1 MDFAHVN
8 LQSFEDVR
16 DEKLHSRINKAH
28 LSVCLWRRTLGF
40 AGASVVLSIFLLQD
54 GEKI

>member
-1 MDFAHVN
+1 MN

-28 LSVCLWRRTLGF
+28 LSVCLWCRRLRF
-40 AGASVVLSIFLLQD
+40 AGASVVLSMLLLQD